1 MSEVTIE
8 MIRNWIGGEDDGTT
22 LQRALDTL
30 SEIANG
36 KYEPKLFASDVLM
49 YSKVKYTDNFT

>member
-30 SEIANG
+30 YEIANG
-36 KYEPKLFASDVLM
+36 KYEKKLFASEILM
-49 YSKVKYTDNFT
+49 YREVKNESN